1 MNKEE
6 IKAKT
11 VVQFYVLCTKLKN
24 TIRSGWKTWNVKSE
38 RLESVAEH
46 IFGVQQLAIAMWSQY
61 NYDINIYKVITMLAL
76 HELEEIII
84 GDLTVWDISHE
95 NKISQG
101 HKAIKYMLK
110 DLIKHDEIENLILEF
125 DNRKTPE
132 ARFAYYCDK
141 LECDIQCKLYDESG
155 KVDLNHQHTNP
166 IMKDD
171 QVQEL
176 LHKKHSWSGMWLEY
190 GRNKNNY
197 DSNFME
203 VSDYVEQNE
212 IIQFMKK
219 NSD

>member
-1 MNKEE
+1 MNTENSR
-6 IKAKT
+6 AQT
-11 VVQFYVLCTKLKN
+11 VVEFYVLCTKLKHI
-24 TIRSGWKTWNVKSE
+24 IRTGWKTWNVKSE

-76 HELEEIII
+76 HELEEVAI

-110 DLIKHDEIENLILEF
+110 DLIKHDEIEKLILEF

-155 KVDLNHQHTNP
+155 NVDLTQQHTNT
-166 IMKDD
+166 IMKDKYI
-171 QVQEL
+171 QEL

-190 GRNKNNY
+190 GRAQNNY

-203 VSDYVEQNE
+203 VSNYVEKNE
-212 IIQFMKK
+212 ITQNSKK
-219 NSD
+219 